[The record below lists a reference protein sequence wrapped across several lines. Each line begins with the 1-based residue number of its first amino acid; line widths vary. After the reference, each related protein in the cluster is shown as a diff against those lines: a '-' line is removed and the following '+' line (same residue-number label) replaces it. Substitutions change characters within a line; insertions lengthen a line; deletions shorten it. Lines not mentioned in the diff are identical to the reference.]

1 MFRGDAVPDRRPRL
15 RCVGL
20 ALLLTVPLLSGCA
33 SVIPAAP
40 GPRPAPATNPAPT
53 PTPAL
58 TTATPRPYQPRP
70 SVPPGAAAKPI
81 PATPNPPLAA
91 PPVPATATSA
101 VESGVVAGP
110 EYNALGIA
118 PEQATAALIAFRLSC
133 PSVQRRT
140 DASGLTQPGEWAEAC
155 SAASGWA
162 DRDAGN
168 FFSRYFGTVQVGAG
182 SAFVTGYYEPEIA
195 ASRTRRPGYDVPIYR
210 RPVDL
215 VDVDLGL
222 FSKDLQGKKIRGRV
236 DGSNFIPYYDR
247 LAIERGALAGR
258 GLEIAWA
265 ADAAEFFFLQ
275 VQGSGRLRLPDG
287 GVMRIG
293 YDSQNGRDY
302 VGIGKLLLDR
312 GALQPGQASMQGIL
326 DYLRADPVR
335 GAAVMNENPSWI
347 FFRELTGPGP
357 LGALGVPVTGRASVA
372 ADPKYV
378 PLGAPV
384 FLSLDRAEP
393 NGLWVAQD
401 TGGAIKGANRFDSF
415 WGAGDTAR
423 AIAGGMAARGSAL
436 ILLPR
441 AAVAR
446 LTAAAR

>member
-15 RCVGL
+15 RCAGL

-33 SVIPAAP
+33 SVIPAAA

-53 PTPAL
+53 PTPAP
-58 TTATPRPYQPRP
+58 TTAAPRPYQPRP
-70 SVPPGAAAKPI
+70 SVAPGAAAKPI

-110 EYNALGIA
+110 EYNALGVA

-182 SAFVTGYYEPEIA
+182 AAFVTGYYEPEIA

-210 RPVDL
+210 RPADL

-335 GAAVMNENPSWI
+335 GAAVMNENPSWV

-415 WGAGDTAR
+415 WGAGDKAR

>member
-1 MFRGDAVPDRRPRL
+1 MRRGGPRARAL
-15 RCVGL
+15 GF
-20 ALLLTVPLLSGCA
+20 ALLAVGPLLASCS
-33 SVIPAAP
+33 SVIPEAG
-40 GPRPAPATNPAPT
+40 GPRPAASFPAPA
-53 PTPAL
+53 PSPAPIG
-58 TTATPRPYQPRP
+58 APRPYTPRPSESG
-70 SVPPGAAAKPI
+70 SVVAATPI
-81 PATPNPPLAA
+81 PATPNSPLPA
-91 PPVPATATSA
+91 PPVPATATTA
-101 VESGVVAGP
+101 AEAGIVAGP
-110 EYNALGIA
+110 EYNELGVLA
-118 PEQATAALIAFRLSC
+118 DQATAALKAFRLSC
-133 PSVQRRT
+133 PSLLRRA
-140 DASGLTQPGEWAEAC
+140 DASGLTQNAEWAESC
-155 SAASGWA
+155 NAAKDWA
-162 DRDAGN
+162 DRDATN
-168 FFSRYFGTVQVGAG
+168 FFSRFFGTVQIGAG

-195 ASRTRRPGYDVPIYR
+195 ASRTQRPGYDVPIYR
-210 RPVDL
+210 RPADL

-222 FSKDLQGKKIRGRV
+222 FSTELKGKKIRGRV
-236 DGSNFIPYYDR
+236 DGSNFVPYHDR
-247 LAIERGALAGR
+247 GAIERGALANR

-287 GVMRIG
+287 GIMRIG

-312 GALQPGQASMQGIL
+312 GELQRGQASMQGIL

-335 GAAVMNENPSWI
+335 GAAVMNENPSWV
-347 FFRELTGPGP
+347 FFRELTGAGP
-357 LGALGVPVTGRASVA
+357 LGALGVPVTGRSSVA

-415 WGAGDTAR
+415 WGAGTGAR

-441 AAVAR
+441 ASVAR
-446 LTAAAR
+446 LAPRP

>member
-1 MFRGDAVPDRRPRL
+1 MTFRGDAVPDRRPRL

-33 SVIPAAP
+33 SVIPAAA
-40 GPRPAPATNPAPT
+40 GPRPAPATNPT
-53 PTPAL
+53 PTPAP
-58 TTATPRPYQPRP
+58 TTAAPRPYQPRP

-101 VESGVVAGP
+101 VDSGVVAGP
-110 EYNALGIA
+110 EYNALGVA

-168 FFSRYFGTVQVGAG
+168 FFSRYFGTVQIGAG
-182 SAFVTGYYEPEIA
+182 TAFVTGYYEPEIA

-210 RPVDL
+210 RPADL

-287 GVMRIG
+287 DVMRIG

-335 GAAVMNENPSWI
+335 GAAVMNENPSWV

-415 WGAGDTAR
+415 WGAGDKAR